1 MKMESV
7 YNNLKAIDVRPKAEK
22 KGRAD
27 YLSWAHAW
35 DMMKS
40 NYPQAQRIIYEQ
52 PETGLNYFTDGKTA
66 YVKVGIVVND
76 LEHIDMLPVMDHR
89 NKSIPIEKVCSFE
102 VNKTIQRATAKA
114 IAMHGLGLSLW
125 TGEDVPSQPT
135 EAKDAPSKSS
145 GSSSEPTRIS
155 LDVDDDNWG
164 KVLKYVVENKGEGF
178 DNLLKQLRTKYKV
191 SAPVQKALKDNL

>member
-7 YNNLKAIDVRPKAEK
+7 YNSLKAIDVRPKAEK

-35 DMMKS
+35 DMLKS
-40 NYPQAQRIIYEQ
+40 VYPQAQRIIYES
-52 PETGLNYFTDGKTA
+52 EHTGLNYFTDGKTA

-76 LEHIDMLPVMDHR
+76 LEHIDMLCVMDHR
-89 NKSIPIEKVCSFE
+89 NKSIPIDKICSFE

-125 TGEDVPSQPT
+125 TGEDIPTQPS
-135 EAKDAPSKSS
+135 EAKEPPSN
-145 GSSSEPTRIS
+145 EPKKKIT
-155 LDVDDDNWG
+155 LKVDDENWA
-164 KVLKYVVENKGEGF
+164 KVLGYVVANKEKGI
-178 DNLLKQLRTKYKV
+178 DTLLKDLRTKYSV
-191 SAPVQKALKDNL
+191 SASVKKELESNL

>member
-7 YNNLKAIDVRPKAEK
+7 YNSLKAIDVRPKAEK

-35 DMMKS
+35 DMLKS
-40 NYPQAQRIIYEQ
+40 IYPQAQRIIYES
-52 PETGLNYFTDGKTA
+52 EHTGLNYFTDGKTA

-76 LEHIDMLPVMDHR
+76 LEHIDMLCVMDHR
-89 NKSIPIEKVCSFE
+89 NKSIPIEKLCSFE

-125 TGEDVPSQPT
+125 TGEDVPSQPS
-135 EAKDAPSKSS
+135 EAKEAPSK
-145 GSSSEPTRIS
+145 EVKERIS
-155 LDVDDDNWG
+155 LEVDDENWA
-164 KVLKYVVENKGEGF
+164 KVLKFVVASKDKGMPYILE
-178 DNLLKQLRTKYKV
+178 QLRTKYKV
-191 SAPVQKALKDNL
+191 STKVQKALKDNIG

>member
-1 MKMESV
+1 MKHESV
-7 YNNLKAIDVRPKAEK
+7 YNSLKAIDVRPKAEK

-35 DMMKS
+35 DMLKS

-66 YVKVGIVVND
+66 YVKVGVVVND

-89 NKSIPIEKVCSFE
+89 NKSIPVDKIDSFE

-125 TGEDVPSQPT
+125 TGEDIPSQPS
-135 EAKDAPSKSS
+135 EAKDAPSN
-145 GSSSEPTRIS
+145 EPKQRIS
-155 LDVDDDNWG
+155 LEVDDDNWP
-164 KVLKYVVENKGEGF
+164 KVLKYVVANKELGIDE
-178 DNLLKQLRTKYKV
+178 LLKNLRTKYKV
-191 SAPVQKALKDNL
+191 STKVQKALKDNIA

>member
-1 MKMESV
+1 MSKDSV
-7 YNNLKAIDVRPKAEK
+7 YNRLKAIDVRPKAEK

-35 DMMKS
+35 DMLKS
-40 NYPQAQRIIYEQ
+40 VYPDAQRVIYEQ

-76 LEHIDMLPVMDHR
+76 LEHIDMLCVMDHR
-89 NKSIPIEKVCSFE
+89 NKSIPVDKLCSFE

-125 TGEDVPSQPT
+125 TGEDVPSPPS
-135 EAKDAPSKSS
+135 EVKEAPSK
-145 GSSSEPTRIS
+145 EPAQRIS
-155 LDVDDDNWG
+155 LEVDDENWA
-164 KVLKYVVENKGEGF
+164 KVLKYVVANKDKGIDE
-178 DNLLKQLRTKYKV
+178 LLKNLRTKYKV
-191 SAPVQKALKDNL
+191 STKVQKALKAKIG

>member
-52 PETGLNYFTDGKTA
+52 PETGLNYFTDGRTA

-76 LEHIDMLPVMDHR
+76 LEHIDMLCVMDHR
-89 NKSIPIEKVCSFE
+89 NKSIPIDKIDSFE

-125 TGEDVPSQPT
+125 TGEDVPTPPS
-135 EAKDAPSKSS
+135 EAKDTPSKSP
-145 GSSSEPTRIS
+145 SEPQRIS
-155 LDVDDDNWG
+155 LEVDDENWG
-164 KVLKYVVENKGEGF
+164 KVLKFVVANKDKGIDE
-178 DNLLKQLRTKYKV
+178 LLKQLRTKYKV
-191 SAPVQKALKDNL
+191 STKVQKALKDNLG

>member
-1 MKMESV
+1 MESV

-35 DMMKS
+35 DMLKS
-40 NYPQAQRIIYEQ
+40 VYPQAQRIIYES
-52 PETGLNYFTDGKTA
+52 EHTGLNYFTDGKTA

-76 LEHIDMLPVMDHR
+76 LEHIDMLCVMDHR
-89 NKSIPIEKVCSFE
+89 NKSIPIDKICSFE

-125 TGEDVPSQPT
+125 TGEDIPTQPS
-135 EAKDAPSKSS
+135 EAKDTPSD
-145 GSSSEPTRIS
+145 EPKKKIA
-155 LDVDDDNWG
+155 LKVDDENWA
-164 KVLKYVVENKGEGF
+164 KVLGYVVANKEKGI
-178 DNLLKQLRTKYKV
+178 DTLLKDLRTKYSV
-191 SAPVQKALKDNL
+191 SASVKKELESNL

>member
-7 YNNLKAIDVRPKAEK
+7 YNSLKAIDVRPKAEK

-35 DMMKS
+35 DMLKS
-40 NYPQAQRIIYEQ
+40 VYPQAQRIIYEH
-52 PETGLNYFTDGKTA
+52 EHTGLNYFTDGKTA

-76 LEHIDMLPVMDHR
+76 LEHIDMLCVMDHR
-89 NKSIPIEKVCSFE
+89 NKSIPIDKICSFE

-125 TGEDVPSQPT
+125 TGEDIPTQPS
-135 EAKDAPSKSS
+135 EAKETPSD
-145 GSSSEPTRIS
+145 EPKKKIT
-155 LDVDDDNWG
+155 LKVDDENWA
-164 KVLKYVVENKGEGF
+164 KVLGYVVANKEKGI
-178 DNLLKQLRTKYKV
+178 DNLLKDLRTKYSV
-191 SAPVQKALKDNL
+191 SASVKKELESNL

>member
-35 DMMKS
+35 DMLKS
-40 NYPQAQRIIYEQ
+40 VYPQAQRIIYES
-52 PETGLNYFTDGKTA
+52 EHTGLNYFTDGKTA

-76 LEHIDMLPVMDHR
+76 LEHIDMLCVMDHR
-89 NKSIPIEKVCSFE
+89 NKSIPIDKICSFE

-125 TGEDVPSQPT
+125 TGEDIPTQPS
-135 EAKDAPSKSS
+135 EAKDTPSD
-145 GSSSEPTRIS
+145 EPKKKIT
-155 LDVDDDNWG
+155 LKVDDENWA
-164 KVLKYVVENKGEGF
+164 KVLGYVVANKEKGI
-178 DNLLKQLRTKYKV
+178 DNLLKDLRTKYSV
-191 SAPVQKALKDNL
+191 SASVKKELESNL

>member
-1 MKMESV
+1 MKMESI

-35 DMMKS
+35 DMLKS
-40 NYPQAQRIIYEQ
+40 NYPQAQRIIYES
-52 PETGLNYFTDGKTA
+52 EHTGLNYFTDGKTA

-76 LEHIDMLPVMDHR
+76 MEHIDMLPVMDHR
-89 NKSIPIEKVCSFE
+89 NKSIPIEKIDSFE

-125 TGEDVPSQPT
+125 TGEDIPAPPV
-135 EAKDAPSKSS
+135 EAKEAPSKDVKKKI
-145 GSSSEPTRIS
+145 T
-155 LDVDDDNWG
+155 LKVDDENWS
-164 KVLKYVVENKGEGF
+164 KVLKYVVANKDKGI
-178 DNLLKQLRTKYKV
+178 DDLLKELRVKYSV
-191 SAPVQKALKDNL
+191 SATVKKEIEANL

>member
-7 YNNLKAIDVRPKAEK
+7 YNSLKAIDVRPKAEK

-35 DMMKS
+35 DMLKS
-40 NYPQAQRIIYEQ
+40 VYPQAQRIIYES
-52 PETGLNYFTDGKTA
+52 EHTGLNYFTDGKTA

-76 LEHIDMLPVMDHR
+76 LEHIDMLCVMDHR
-89 NKSIPIEKVCSFE
+89 NKSIPIDKICSFE

-125 TGEDVPSQPT
+125 TGEDIPTQPS
-135 EAKDAPSKSS
+135 EAKETLSN
-145 GSSSEPTRIS
+145 EPKKKIA
-155 LDVDDDNWG
+155 LKVDDENWA
-164 KVLKYVVENKGEGF
+164 KVLGYVVANKEKGI
-178 DNLLKQLRTKYKV
+178 DTLLKDLRTKYSV
-191 SAPVQKALKDNL
+191 SASVKKELESNL

>member
-7 YNNLKAIDVRPKAEK
+7 YNSLKAIDVRPKAEK

-35 DMMKS
+35 DMLKS
-40 NYPQAQRIIYEQ
+40 VYPQAQRIIYEH
-52 PETGLNYFTDGKTA
+52 EHTGLNYFTDGKTA

-76 LEHIDMLPVMDHR
+76 LEHIDMLCVMDHR
-89 NKSIPIEKVCSFE
+89 NKSIPIDKICSFE

-125 TGEDVPSQPT
+125 TGEDIPTQPS
-135 EAKDAPSKSS
+135 EANDTPSN
-145 GSSSEPTRIS
+145 EPKKKIT
-155 LDVDDDNWG
+155 LKVDDENWA
-164 KVLKYVVENKGEGF
+164 KVLGYVVANKEKGI
-178 DNLLKQLRTKYKV
+178 DTLLKDLRTKYSV
-191 SAPVQKALKDNL
+191 SASVKKELESNL

>member
-52 PETGLNYFTDGKTA
+52 PETGLNYFTDGRTA

-76 LEHIDMLPVMDHR
+76 LEHIDMLCVMDHR
-89 NKSIPIEKVCSFE
+89 NKSIPIDKIDSFE

-125 TGEDVPSQPT
+125 TGEDIPTPPS
-135 EAKDAPSKSS
+135 EAKDTPSKSP
-145 GSSSEPTRIS
+145 SEPQRIS
-155 LDVDDDNWG
+155 LEVDDENWG
-164 KVLKYVVENKGEGF
+164 KVLKFVVANKDKGIDE
-178 DNLLKQLRTKYKV
+178 LLKQLRTKYKV
-191 SAPVQKALKDNL
+191 STKVQKALKDNLG

>member
-7 YNNLKAIDVRPKAEK
+7 YNSLKAIDVRPKAEK

-35 DMMKS
+35 DMLKS
-40 NYPQAQRIIYEQ
+40 MYPQAQRIIYES
-52 PETGLNYFTDGKTA
+52 EHTGLNYFTDGKTA

-76 LEHIDMLPVMDHR
+76 LEHIDMLCVMDHR
-89 NKSIPIEKVCSFE
+89 NKSIPIDKICSFE

-125 TGEDVPSQPT
+125 TGEDIPT
-135 EAKDAPSKSS
+135 PTSEAKDTPSN
-145 GSSSEPTRIS
+145 EPKKKIA
-155 LDVDDDNWG
+155 LKVDDENWA
-164 KVLKYVVENKGEGF
+164 KVLGYVVANKEKGI
-178 DNLLKQLRTKYKV
+178 DTLLKELRTKYSV
-191 SAPVQKALKDNL
+191 SASVKKELESNL

>member
-7 YNNLKAIDVRPKAEK
+7 YNSLKAIDVRPKAEK

-35 DMMKS
+35 DMLKS
-40 NYPQAQRIIYEQ
+40 IYPQAQRIIYES
-52 PETGLNYFTDGKTA
+52 EHTGLNYFTDGKTA

-76 LEHIDMLPVMDHR
+76 LEHIDMLCVMDHR
-89 NKSIPIEKVCSFE
+89 NKSIPIEKLCSFE

-125 TGEDVPSQPT
+125 TGEDVPSQPS
-135 EAKDAPSKSS
+135 EAKEAPSKSS
-145 GSSSEPTRIS
+145 SEPVRIS
-155 LDVDDDNWG
+155 LDVDDDNWA
-164 KVLKYVVENKGEGF
+164 KVLKYVVANKDQGF
-178 DNLLKQLRTKYKV
+178 DALLKQLRTKYKV
-191 SAPVQKALKDNL
+191 STKVQKALKDNIG

>member
-1 MKMESV
+1 MKMESI

-35 DMMKS
+35 DMLKS
-40 NYPQAQRIIYEQ
+40 NYPQAQRIIYES
-52 PETGLNYFTDGKTA
+52 EHTGLNYFTDGKTA

-76 LEHIDMLPVMDHR
+76 LEHIDMLCVMDHR
-89 NKSIPIEKVCSFE
+89 NKSIPIEKLCSFE

-125 TGEDVPSQPT
+125 TGEDIPTPPT
-135 EAKDAPSKSS
+135 EGKEAPSK
-145 GSSSEPTRIS
+145 EVKKKIT
-155 LDVDDDNWG
+155 LKVDDENWG
-164 KVLKYVVENKGEGF
+164 KVLKYVVANKEKGV
-178 DNLLKQLRTKYKV
+178 DSLLKELRVKYSV
-191 SAPVQKALKDNL
+191 SATVKKEIEANL

>member
-7 YNNLKAIDVRPKAEK
+7 YNSLKAIDVRPKAEK

-35 DMMKS
+35 DMLKS
-40 NYPQAQRIIYEQ
+40 IYPQAQRIIYES
-52 PETGLNYFTDGKTA
+52 EHTGLNYFTDGKTA

-76 LEHIDMLPVMDHR
+76 LEHIDMLCVMDHR
-89 NKSIPIEKVCSFE
+89 NKSIPIEKLCSFE

-125 TGEDVPSQPT
+125 TGEDVPSQPS
-135 EAKDAPSKSS
+135 EAKEAPSK
-145 GSSSEPTRIS
+145 EAAERIS
-155 LDVDDDNWG
+155 LEVDDENWA
-164 KVLKYVVENKGEGF
+164 KVLKFVVASKDKGMPYILE
-178 DNLLKQLRTKYKV
+178 KLRTKYKV
-191 SAPVQKALKDNL
+191 STKVQKALKENIG

>member
-7 YNNLKAIDVRPKAEK
+7 YNSLKAIDVRPKAEK

-35 DMMKS
+35 DMLKS
-40 NYPQAQRIIYEQ
+40 VYPQAQRIIYES
-52 PETGLNYFTDGKTA
+52 EHTGLNYFTDGKTA

-76 LEHIDMLPVMDHR
+76 LEHIDMLCVMDHR
-89 NKSIPIEKVCSFE
+89 NKSIPIDKICSFE

-125 TGEDVPSQPT
+125 TGEDIPTQPS
-135 EAKDAPSKSS
+135 EAKDTPSD
-145 GSSSEPTRIS
+145 EPKKKIA
-155 LDVDDDNWG
+155 LKVDDENWA
-164 KVLKYVVENKGEGF
+164 KVLGYVVANKEKGI
-178 DNLLKQLRTKYKV
+178 DTLLKDLRTKYSV
-191 SAPVQKALKDNL
+191 SASVKKELESNL

>member
-7 YNNLKAIDVRPKAEK
+7 YNSLKAIDVRPKAEK

-35 DMMKS
+35 DMLKS
-40 NYPQAQRIIYEQ
+40 VYPQAQRIIYES
-52 PETGLNYFTDGKTA
+52 EHTGLNYFTDGKTA

-76 LEHIDMLPVMDHR
+76 LEHIDMLCVMDHR
-89 NKSIPIEKVCSFE
+89 NKSIPIDKICSFE

-125 TGEDVPSQPT
+125 TGEDIPTQPS
-135 EAKDAPSKSS
+135 EAKDTPSN
-145 GSSSEPTRIS
+145 EPKKKIT
-155 LDVDDDNWG
+155 LKVDDENWA
-164 KVLKYVVENKGEGF
+164 KVLGYVVANKEKGI
-178 DNLLKQLRTKYKV
+178 DNLLKDLRTKYSV
-191 SAPVQKALKDNL
+191 SASVKKELESNL

>member
-1 MKMESV
+1 MKPESI

-35 DMMKS
+35 DMLKS
-40 NYPQAQRIIYEQ
+40 NYPQAQRIIYES
-52 PETGLNYFTDGKTA
+52 EHTGLNYFTDGKTA

-76 LEHIDMLPVMDHR
+76 LEHIDMLCVMDHR
-89 NKSIPIEKVCSFE
+89 NKSIPIEKLCSFE

-125 TGEDVPSQPT
+125 TGEDIPTQPT
-135 EAKDAPSKSS
+135 EVKEAPSN
-145 GSSSEPTRIS
+145 EPKKKIA
-155 LDVDDDNWG
+155 LKVDDENWA
-164 KVLKYVVENKGEGF
+164 KVLKFVVANKELGVDE
-178 DNLLKQLRTKYKV
+178 LLKQLRTKYSV
-191 SAPVQKALKDNL
+191 SATVQKALKENL

>member
-7 YNNLKAIDVRPKAEK
+7 YNSLKAIDVRPKAEK

-35 DMMKS
+35 DMLKS
-40 NYPQAQRIIYEQ
+40 VYPQAQRIIYEH
-52 PETGLNYFTDGKTA
+52 EHTGLNYFTDGKTA

-76 LEHIDMLPVMDHR
+76 LEHIDMLCVMDHR
-89 NKSIPIEKVCSFE
+89 NKSIPIDKICSFE

-125 TGEDVPSQPT
+125 TGEDIPTQPS
-135 EAKDAPSKSS
+135 EAKDTPSD
-145 GSSSEPTRIS
+145 EPKKKIT
-155 LDVDDDNWG
+155 LKVDDENWA
-164 KVLKYVVENKGEGF
+164 KVLGYVVANKEKGI
-178 DNLLKQLRTKYKV
+178 DNLLKDLRTKYSV
-191 SAPVQKALKDNL
+191 SASVKKELESNL